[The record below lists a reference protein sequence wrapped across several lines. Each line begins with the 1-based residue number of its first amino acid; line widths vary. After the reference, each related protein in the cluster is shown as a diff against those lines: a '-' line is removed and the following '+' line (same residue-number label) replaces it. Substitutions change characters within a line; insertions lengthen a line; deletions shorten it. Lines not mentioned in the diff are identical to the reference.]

1 MLLMKATWQA
11 QYLPHAAAEW
21 NCVFA
26 WRDHIMDLTPETIP
40 EFVRRLVEPETLRAA
55 GYERQVDWEMPVD
68 VWECP
73 EADTVRK
80 LVDAPSASRRAALS
94 IALGY
99 EFDPRRL
106 RFEELA
112 RRIVITEMFRASGTD
127 RLIQSPVLY
136 QSRPRWDVYVA
147 RLRGLAIVNH
157 LAAESDVLGH
167 LRHSG
172 LRFVVWAPDTAER
185 SSSDR
190 WFGLRYV
197 ALNPPDPTARNWFDE
212 TVRQSEQESL
222 TRRRLTLELKNGEKE
237 LPACQATVDGF
248 RSAVRTKLLSQRE
261 RALAS

>member
-1 MLLMKATWQA
+1 M
-11 QYLPHAAAEW
+11 E
-21 NCVFA
+21 
-26 WRDHIMDLTPETIP
+26 LTHESIP

-55 GYERQVDWEMPVD
+55 GCERSVDWELPVD
-68 VWECP
+68 IWECP
-73 EADTVRK
+73 EADDVRQ
-80 LVDAPSASRRAALS
+80 LVDSPPAGRRAAMSL
-94 IALGY
+94 ALGY

-136 QSRPRWDVYVA
+136 QSRPRWDIYVA

-157 LAAESDVLGH
+157 LASESDVLGH

-172 LRFVVWAPDTAER
+172 LRFVVWAPDPVER
-185 SSSDR
+185 SQSER

-237 LPACQATVDGF
+237 LPACQAAVDHF
-248 RSAVRTKLLSQRE
+248 RAAVRQRLPGVRE
-261 RALAS
+261 QALAS